1 MQSLP
6 ADLVIKSLEGNLIA
20 VVEVKNLKD
29 LSREEAIEMRRLLLN
44 YGFPSDVPY
53 FLLLSQEVGF
63 LWKEAKPNDFDAAP
77 TYEFPM
83 DKVVIRYSEG
93 KPAARRLYGAELEL
107 LVLQWLTNLA
117 TKPQRPIEEPET
129 TLAHAG
135 FNDSIK
141 GASVFFGEA
150 A

>member
-1 MQSLP
+1 MQSFH
-6 ADLVIKSLEGNLIA
+6 ADLIIKNIEGNPIA

-29 LSREEAIEMRRLLLN
+29 LSREEAIEMRRILLTH
-44 YGFPSDVPY
+44 GFPSYTPY
-53 FLLLSQEVGF
+53 FLLLSQEIGF
-63 LWKEAKPNDFDAAP
+63 LWKDVKPNDLDAAP

-83 DKVVIRYSEG
+83 DKVVVRYSEG
-93 KPAARRLYGAELEL
+93 TPTRRLYGAELEW

-117 TKPQRPIEEPET
+117 TKPQRYSEEPEK

>member
-6 ADLVIKSLEGNLIA
+6 ADLIIKNIEGTPIA
-20 VVEVKNLKD
+20 IVEVKNLKD
-29 LSREEAIEMRRLLLN
+29 LSREEAIEMRRTLLN
-44 YGFPSDVPY
+44 HGFPSNVPY

-63 LWKEAKPNDFDAAP
+63 LWKEATPNDLDAAP

-83 DKVVIRYSEG
+83 DKVVKRYSEG
-93 KPAARRLYGAELEL
+93 VPARRLYGAELEL

-117 TKPQRPIEEPET
+117 TKPQRYSEEPEK